1 MAKSEKNISVDE
13 ANLCRSHLEEHK
25 EIANRIKR
33 LENGFGILNERFDEI
48 VQDEE
53 CRPKSDIKFD
63 VIIKR
68 KKTDEKTGDEFWL
81 VDKRLLNICGQ
92 DLAAIVMAATRLAN
106 TEVEIRRSN

>member
-1 MAKSEKNISVDE
+1 MLDYLKAHE
-13 ANLCRSHLEEHK
+13 EEHK
-25 EIANRIKR
+25 VIADKIYH
-33 LENGFGILNERFDEI
+33 LENAVAILGERLDELEP
-48 VQDEE
+48 DEE

-92 DLAAIVMAATRLAN
+92 DLSAIIMAATKEPN
-106 TEVEIRRSN
+106 VEVEIRRSN

>member
-1 MAKSEKNISVDE
+1 MLDYLKAHE
-13 ANLCRSHLEEHK
+13 EEHK
-25 EIANRIKR
+25 AIADKIYH
-33 LENGFGILNERFDEI
+33 LENAVAILGERLDELEP
-48 VQDEE
+48 DEE
-53 CRPKSDIKFD
+53 CKPKSDIKFD